1 MHAHLYSSNPPNSV
15 HGNIIITPRNN
26 PNTIIKYNQSNITI
40 KLFPVYR
47 RITAHDAGNKSC
59 YAVEKH
65 AVFSAIHR
73 RSNDDISYLLN
84 ISIYLKNDII
94 VIILIT

>member
-1 MHAHLYSSNPPNSV
+1 MHAHLYSSNPSNSV
-15 HGNIIITPRNN
+15 HGNTKKQSEYY
-26 PNTIIKYNQSNITI
+26 KYNQSNITI

-73 RSNDDISYLLN
+73 RSNDGISYLLN

-94 VIILIT
+94 VITLIT